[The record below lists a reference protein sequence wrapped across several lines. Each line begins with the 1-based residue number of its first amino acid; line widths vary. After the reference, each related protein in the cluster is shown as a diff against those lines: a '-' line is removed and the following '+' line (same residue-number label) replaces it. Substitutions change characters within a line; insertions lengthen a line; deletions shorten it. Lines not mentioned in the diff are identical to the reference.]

1 MRLTGGRREVGKNLK
16 NIKKRRDCL
25 SVSSFFYIFAKN
37 YENMSETELIIA
49 LVWVLGIFFNLMV
62 VNKFFPED
70 DNVDPLTA
78 LFLLPIMMVMEL
90 IKLLFIIGSW
100 MTWIAV
106 GIIMIE
112 EWVKSSI
119 EKKKTS

>member
-1 MRLTGGRREVGKNLK
+1 
-16 NIKKRRDCL
+16 
-25 SVSSFFYIFAKN
+25 
-37 YENMSETELIIA
+37 MSETELIIA
-49 LVWVLGIFFNLMV
+49 LVWVLGIFLNLMV

-70 DNVDPLTA
+70 DNVDPLAA
-78 LFLLPIMMVMEL
+78 LFLLPIIMVMEL
-90 IKLLFIIGSW
+90 IKLLFVIGSW

>member
-1 MRLTGGRREVGKNLK
+1 
-16 NIKKRRDCL
+16 
-25 SVSSFFYIFAKN
+25 
-37 YENMSETELIIA
+37 MSETELIIA
-49 LVWVLGIFFNLMV
+49 LVWVLGVFFNLMV

-78 LFLLPIMMVMEL
+78 LFLLPIIMVMEL
-90 IKLLFIIGSW
+90 IKLLFVIGSW

>member
-1 MRLTGGRREVGKNLK
+1 
-16 NIKKRRDCL
+16 
-25 SVSSFFYIFAKN
+25 
-37 YENMSETELIIA
+37 MSETELIIA

-70 DNVDPLTA
+70 DNVDPLVA
-78 LFLLPIMMVMEL
+78 LFLLPIIMVMEL
-90 IKLLFIIGSW
+90 IKLLFVIGSW

-119 EKKKTS
+119 KKKKIS

>member
-1 MRLTGGRREVGKNLK
+1 
-16 NIKKRRDCL
+16 
-25 SVSSFFYIFAKN
+25 
-37 YENMSETELIIA
+37 MSETELIIA

-78 LFLLPIMMVMEL
+78 LFLLPIIMVMEL

>member
-1 MRLTGGRREVGKNLK
+1 
-16 NIKKRRDCL
+16 
-25 SVSSFFYIFAKN
+25 
-37 YENMSETELIIA
+37 MSETELIIA

-70 DNVDPLTA
+70 DNVDPLAA
-78 LFLLPIMMVMEL
+78 LLLLPIIMVMEL
-90 IKLLFIIGSW
+90 IKLLFVIGSW

>member
-1 MRLTGGRREVGKNLK
+1 
-16 NIKKRRDCL
+16 
-25 SVSSFFYIFAKN
+25 
-37 YENMSETELIIA
+37 MSETELIIE

-70 DNVDPLTA
+70 DNVDPLAA
-78 LFLLPIMMVMEL
+78 LFLLPIIMVMEL
-90 IKLLFIIGSW
+90 IKLLFVIGSW

>member
-1 MRLTGGRREVGKNLK
+1 
-16 NIKKRRDCL
+16 
-25 SVSSFFYIFAKN
+25 
-37 YENMSETELIIA
+37 MSETELIIA

-90 IKLLFIIGSW
+90 IKLLFVIGSW

>member
-1 MRLTGGRREVGKNLK
+1 
-16 NIKKRRDCL
+16 
-25 SVSSFFYIFAKN
+25 
-37 YENMSETELIIA
+37 MSETELIIA
-49 LVWVLGIFFNLMV
+49 LVWVLGICFNLMV

-70 DNVDPLTA
+70 NNVDPLVA
-78 LFLLPIMMVMEL
+78 LLLLPIIMVMEL
-90 IKLLFIIGSW
+90 IKLLFVIGSW

-119 EKKKTS
+119 KKKKIS

>member
-1 MRLTGGRREVGKNLK
+1 
-16 NIKKRRDCL
+16 
-25 SVSSFFYIFAKN
+25 
-37 YENMSETELIIA
+37 MSETELIIA

-78 LFLLPIMMVMEL
+78 LFLLPIIMVMEL
-90 IKLLFIIGSW
+90 IKLLFVIGSW

>member
-1 MRLTGGRREVGKNLK
+1 
-16 NIKKRRDCL
+16 
-25 SVSSFFYIFAKN
+25 
-37 YENMSETELIIA
+37 MSETELIIA

-70 DNVDPLTA
+70 DNVDPLAA
-78 LFLLPIMMVMEL
+78 LFLLPIIMVMEL
-90 IKLLFIIGSW
+90 IKLLFVIGSW

>member
-1 MRLTGGRREVGKNLK
+1 
-16 NIKKRRDCL
+16 
-25 SVSSFFYIFAKN
+25 
-37 YENMSETELIIA
+37 MSETELIIA

>member
-1 MRLTGGRREVGKNLK
+1 
-16 NIKKRRDCL
+16 
-25 SVSSFFYIFAKN
+25 
-37 YENMSETELIIA
+37 MSETELIIA

-70 DNVDPLTA
+70 DNVDPLAA
-78 LFLLPIMMVMEL
+78 LFLLPIIMVMEL
-90 IKLLFIIGSW
+90 IKLLFVIGSW
-100 MTWIAV
+100 MTWITV

-112 EWVKSSI
+112 KWVKSSI

>member
-1 MRLTGGRREVGKNLK
+1 
-16 NIKKRRDCL
+16 
-25 SVSSFFYIFAKN
+25 
-37 YENMSETELIIA
+37 MSETELIIA

-78 LFLLPIMMVMEL
+78 LFLLPIIMVMEL
-90 IKLLFIIGSW
+90 IKLLFVIGSW

-119 EKKKTS
+119 ERKKTS

>member
-1 MRLTGGRREVGKNLK
+1 
-16 NIKKRRDCL
+16 
-25 SVSSFFYIFAKN
+25 
-37 YENMSETELIIA
+37 
-49 LVWVLGIFFNLMV
+49 MV

-78 LFLLPIMMVMEL
+78 LFLLPIIMVMEL
-90 IKLLFIIGSW
+90 IKLLFVIGSW

>member
-1 MRLTGGRREVGKNLK
+1 
-16 NIKKRRDCL
+16 
-25 SVSSFFYIFAKN
+25 
-37 YENMSETELIIA
+37 MSETELIIA

-70 DNVDPLTA
+70 DNVDPLAA
-78 LFLLPIMMVMEL
+78 LFLLPIIMVMEL
-90 IKLLFIIGSW
+90 IKLLFVIGSW

-106 GIIMIE
+106 GIIMFE